1 MTPFISLAP
10 EVTVAEVGTSEI
22 YEVFAATHTSPAH
35 TVEDALRHIAEHLDI
50 ETDGEVTV
58 PASLAVPT
66 AEQVTATTEFFDLFA
81 EGSNAVALPTGEWL
95 SHPGVLAAPGDVDDR
110 LHLAPWATDPD
121 ALDRIEYT
129 GVPAGYARDAWT
141 AGIHTLDALLEAW
154 DAGVPVKFL
163 SNGGAL

>member
-1 MTPFISLAP
+1 MTLIAPAP
-10 EVTVAEVGTSEI
+10 ESKVISVTPAEM
-22 YEVFAATHTSPAH
+22 YRVFAATHISPAR
-35 TVEDALRHIAEHLDI
+35 TVEDALRHIAEHLDT
-50 ETDGEVTV
+50 ETDSEVIV
-58 PASLAVPT
+58 PATLAVPT
-66 AEQVTATTEFFDLFA
+66 AEQVTARTEFFDLFA

-95 SHPGVLAAPGDVDDR
+95 SHPGVLNAPGDVDDR

-121 ALDRIEYT
+121 ALDRVEYT

-141 AGIHTLDALLEAW
+141 AGIRTLDGLLDAW